1 MVWLGS
7 FEFFGV
13 SKMSK
18 GNNPY
23 FITGDIVIRKS
34 HFWAGVALAGTVT
47 KADIDGHV
55 YVQFENE
62 PDTVVGIYDDNL
74 IHLDSTYNQDWG
86 HFTSP
91 SRSRNLRCFH
101 EYYQTG
107 R

>member
-1 MVWLGS
+1 
-7 FEFFGV
+7 
-13 SKMSK
+13 MSK

-23 FITGDIVIRKS
+23 FITGDIVIRES

-62 PDTVVGIYDDNL
+62 SDTIRCCNEDYL
-74 IHLDSTYNQDWG
+74 IHLDSTFNRDWDQ
-86 HFTSP
+86 FESP

-101 EYYQTG
+101 EYYSTG